1 MKKREPVSHIMAK
14 SVISV
19 NKTQSLREVKSLLEN
34 EGIRHVPV
42 VSGNELIGIIS
53 KTDITKLSFGSI
65 FENQGNSDEAVLD
78 MLSIEQL
85 MTAHPKSISS
95 DTPIRD
101 VAEILVNEDFHSL
114 PVVDEG
120 KIVGIVT
127 STDILKYMLEQY

>member
-1 MKKREPVSHIMAK
+1 
-14 SVISV
+14 
-19 NKTQSLREVKSLLEN
+19 
-34 EGIRHVPV
+34 
-42 VSGNELIGIIS
+42 
-53 KTDITKLSFGSI
+53 
-65 FENQGNSDEAVLD
+65 
-78 MLSIEQL
+78 